1 MTPTKSGGCQC
12 GAVRF
17 RVTGTLGDASI
28 GHCRM
33 CQKAF
38 GAFFAPLVS
47 LSEATLE
54 WTRGSPQRFAS
65 SNQASRLFCENCGT
79 PLGYDAPD
87 GLGLAIGAFDE
98 PNTIVPERQWGMEAK
113 LKCVATLNELP
124 SSRTEEDLAS
134 APFLADVVSNQHPDF
149 DTVTWPISTISSDGY
164 ETNPK

>member
-17 RVTGTLGDASI
+17 RVTGHLGDASI
-28 GHCRM
+28 CHCRM

-47 LSEATLE
+47 LGEATLE
-54 WTRGSPQRFAS
+54 WTRGAPQRFAS
-65 SNQASRLFCENCGT
+65 SNQASRLFCEKCGT

-98 PNTIVPERQWGMEAK
+98 PSAIVPERQWGIEAK
-113 LKCVATLNELP
+113 LKCVATLNDLP
-124 SSRTEEDLAS
+124 SSRTEDDMAS

-149 DTVTWPISTISSDGY
+149 DTDNW
-164 ETNPK
+164 EPKI

>member
-17 RVTGTLGDASI
+17 RVRGPLGDATI
-28 GHCRM
+28 CHCRM

-47 LSEATLE
+47 LGEASLE
-54 WTRGSPQRFAS
+54 WTRGNPQRFAS
-65 SNQASRLFCENCGT
+65 SNQASRLFCEKCGT

-113 LKCVATLNELP
+113 LKCVATLDDLP
-124 SSRTEEDLAS
+124 SSRTEEDMAS
-134 APFLADVVSNQHPDF
+134 APFLADVVSYQHPDF
-149 DTVTWPISTISSDGY
+149 DTAKW
-164 ETNPK
+164 EPKT